1 MILGNGS
8 KVNFNVKPIEHFKNK
23 ILIEKSK
30 LPKASS
36 NIHKIIKNFTDD
48 LSMKKKE
55 AGK

>member
-8 KVNFNVKPIEHFKNK
+8 KVNFNVKPIEHLKNK